1 MRSPLVMDNSEAL
14 VATKSAL
21 HTAVTID
28 GAFMA
33 SVVAR
38 FFGLGGAILLEGS
51 TNCWALRARILLGA
65 GCGAFDGGFN
75 DCLRRLLGNGG
86 GAGTDGSRC

>member
-1 MRSPLVMDNSEAL
+1 M
-14 VATKSAL
+14 ATKSAL

-38 FFGLGGAILLEGS
+38 FFGMGGAILLEEGS
-51 TNCWALRARILLGA
+51 NKALRARILLGA
-65 GCGAFDGGFN
+65 GCGAPDGGFN

-86 GAGTDGSRC
+86 GAGTDGVRC

>member
-1 MRSPLVMDNSEAL
+1 MRSPLVMDSSVAL

-38 FFGLGGAILLEGS
+38 FFGMGGAILLEEGS
-51 TNCWALRARILLGA
+51 TKALRARILLGA
-65 GCGAFDGGFN
+65 GCGAPDGGFKN
-75 DCLRRLLGNGG
+75 CLRRLLGNGG
-86 GAGTDGSRC
+86 GAGTDGVRC